1 MKKINGDMPLD
12 DEKISQGSSQNNSR
26 CWRFKRVK

>member
-12 DEKISQGSSQNNSR
+12 DEKIS
-26 CWRFKRVK
+26 